1 MAQGTLSLKQV
12 VATLCTVALLGVS
25 ALPAASFSIKEER
38 EVGEKLVYEVR
49 QAFPLLE
56 EPDISQ
62 YITSLGD
69 EVLSVA
75 GGQYFKYRFYVIKS
89 SQFNAFSA
97 PSGMIFFYSGLIT
110 KMESENE
117 LIAVLAHEIGHSVKR
132 HIASGQKEGTYSTGA
147 ALALAILGIAVGGD
161 AAPALITGA
170 LATGQ
175 TVNLHYSRIHEQEAD
190 SLAYHWLCKM
200 KRNPQ
205 AEVQMLGIMRRIAR
219 YRSEKLPQYLL
230 THPNPEERM
239 NTVES
244 FIDSDGIAADTRVI
258 DDFAFLRFKYRILVL
273 TEDPDT
279 LQNYFGSLLAR
290 RDATEQT
297 RTMATYGLA
306 RLACEEMN
314 FDSALKLIDEVIKVY
329 PQKTILKVD
338 KGVILTEAGKL
349 NEALPLLEKV
359 HRDDTADLYASW
371 ALGRLYQQLGRLQ
384 DALHCYKEVQQVNP
398 EDPKLLFELGQIE
411 ARRGNNGIANY
422 YLASS
427 QLYEGNIKMAKVSL
441 NRALEDTSMPKEFKN
456 RCFDLQEKIKDLEK
470 R

>member
-1 MAQGTLSLKQV
+1 MAQRTLSLKKT
-12 VATLCTVALLGVS
+12 VATLCTVALLSGS

-38 EVGEKLVYEVR
+38 EVGEKLVYQVR

-69 EVLSVA
+69 DVLSVA
-75 GGQYFKYRFYVIKS
+75 GVQYFKYHFYVIKS

-110 KMESENE
+110 QMESEDE
-117 LIAVLAHEIGHSVKR
+117 LVAVLAHEIGHSVKR
-132 HIASGQKEGTYSTGA
+132 HIASGQKEGACSTGA
-147 ALALAILGIAVGGD
+147 ALALAILGLAVGGN
-161 AAPALITGA
+161 AAPALMTGA

-190 SLAYHWLCKM
+190 SLAYHWLRKM

-219 YRSEKLPQYLL
+219 YRSEQLPQYLL

-244 FIDSDGIAADTRVI
+244 FIDSDGIPADTRVI
-258 DDFAFLRFKYRILVL
+258 DNFAFLRFKYRILVL
-273 TEDPDT
+273 TEDPDA
-279 LQNYFGSLLAR
+279 LRNYFSNSLSG

-314 FDSALKLIDEVIKVY
+314 FDNALKLIDEVIKVY
-329 PQKTILKVD
+329 PQASILKVD
-338 KGVILTEAGKL
+338 KGVILIEAGKL
-349 NEALPLLEKV
+349 NEALPLLEQA
-359 HRDDTADLYASW
+359 HHDDAANLYTSW
-371 ALGRLYQQLGRLQ
+371 SLGRLYQQMGRVQ
-384 DALHCYKEVQQVNP
+384 DALHCYKEVQSVNP
-398 EDPKLLFELGQIE
+398 EYPKLLFEMGQIE
-411 ARRGNNGIANY
+411 AGQGNTGVANY

-427 QLYEGNIKMAKVSL
+427 QLYEGNIKMAKESL
-441 NRALEDTSMPKEFKN
+441 NRALEGSSMPREFKHK
-456 RCFDLQEKIKDLEK
+456 CFELQEKIHDLEK
-470 R
+470 D

>member
-1 MAQGTLSLKQV
+1 MAQGTLSLKKM
-12 VATLCTVALLGVS
+12 VAALCTVALLGGS

-132 HIASGQKEGTYSTGA
+132 HIAIGQKEGTYSTGA

-205 AEVQMLGIMRRIAR
+205 AEVQMLGTMRRIAR

-239 NTVES
+239 NTIES
-244 FIDSDGIAADTRVI
+244 FIDNDGIPPDTRVI

-273 TEDPDT
+273 TEDPAT
-279 LQNYFGSLLAR
+279 LQNYFGNLIAR

-314 FDSALKLIDEVIKVY
+314 FDSALKLIDEVIRVY

-359 HRDDTADLYASW
+359 HRNDAANLYASW
-371 ALGRLYQQLGRLQ
+371 ALGRLYQQMGRFQ
-384 DALHCYKEVQQVNP
+384 DALHCYKEVLQVNP
-398 EDPKLLFELGQIE
+398 EYPKLLFEIGQIE
-411 ARRGNNGIANY
+411 AGQGNNGIANY

-427 QLYEGNIKMAKVSL
+427 QLYEGNIKMAKMSL
-441 NRALEDTSMPKEFKN
+441 NRALDDTSMPKEFKN

-470 R
+470 G

>member
-1 MAQGTLSLKQV
+1 MAQGSLSLKKT
-12 VATLCTVALLGVS
+12 VATLCTVALLSGS

-38 EVGEKLVYEVR
+38 EVGEKLVYQVR

-69 EVLSVA
+69 DVLSVA
-75 GGQYFKYRFYVIKS
+75 GIQYFKYHFYVIKS
-89 SQFNAFSA
+89 SEFNAFSA

-117 LIAVLAHEIGHSVKR
+117 LVAVLAHEIGHSVKR
-132 HIASGQKEGTYSTGA
+132 HIASGQKEGAYSTGA

-175 TVNLHYSRIHEQEAD
+175 TVNLHYSRVHEQEAD
-190 SLAYHWLCKM
+190 ALAYHWLCKM

-205 AEVQMLGIMRRIAR
+205 AEVQMLAIMRRIAR

-239 NTVES
+239 NTVAS
-244 FIDSDGIAADTRVI
+244 FIDSDGIPEDTRVI
-258 DDFAFLRFKYRILVL
+258 DNFAFLRFKYRLLVL

-279 LQNYFGSLLAR
+279 LRNYFGNRLAR

-297 RTMATYGLA
+297 RAMATYGLA

-314 FDSALKLIDEVIKVY
+314 FDNALKLIDEVITVY
-329 PQKTILKVD
+329 PRKRILKVD

-359 HRDDTADLYASW
+359 HRDDAASLYASW
-371 ALGRLYQQLGRLQ
+371 ALGRLYQQMGRVQ
-384 DALHCYKEVQQVNP
+384 DALHCYKEVQRVNP
-398 EDPKLLFELGQIE
+398 GYPKLLFEMGQIE
-411 ARRGNNGIANY
+411 ARQGNNGIANY

-427 QLYEGNIKMAKVSL
+427 QLYAGNMKMAKASL
-441 NRALEDTSMPKEFKN
+441 NRALGDTSMPKAFKK

-470 R
+470 